1 MYLCPNIIQID
12 PMSKKY
18 KIGYALCGGGAKGFA
33 HLGAL
38 KVFEEQGIRPDVI
51 AGTSAGAL
59 AGVLYA
65 DGFAPEEIADLF
77 RGHKLTDFAG
87 ISLFSGG
94 LFRPNGVAKMLRD
107 NLHAHK
113 FEELN
118 IPFRAI
124 ATNWETAQVKVFS
137 QGDNLV
143 EAVIASC
150 SVPMVFEPVEIDGV
164 QYVDGGVLK
173 NFPVSAIREETDCV
187 IGVNLMKLQAFSR
200 SKSIKGT
207 ASRYY
212 DIISKLNVKDDVQLT
227 DILIDME
234 GLHNYSMFDL
244 KSIDAIINEGYK
256 TTTNVLNSEA
266 TKHKLHASL
275 I

>member
-1 MYLCPNIIQID
+1 MD
-12 PMSKKY
+12 KKY
-18 KIGYALCGGGAKGFA
+18 SIGYALCGGGAKGFA

-38 KVFEEQGIRPDVI
+38 KALEERKILPEII

-77 RGHKLTDFAG
+77 RGHKMKDFAG

-94 LFRPNGVAKMLRD
+94 FLKPTGVAKMLRD
-107 NLHAHK
+107 NLHARR
-113 FEELN
+113 FEELK

-124 ATNWETAQVKVFS
+124 ATDWETAQVKVFS
-137 QGDNLV
+137 EGDGLV

-150 SVPMVFEPVEIDGV
+150 SVPMVFEPIEIHGV

-173 NFPVSAIREETDCV
+173 NFPVSVIREETGCV
-187 IGVNLMKLQAFSR
+187 IGINLMKLQEFTRA
-200 SKSIKGT
+200 KSIKDS
-207 ASRYY
+207 AFRYY
-212 DIISKLNVKDDVQLT
+212 DIISKLNVYEDVRHT
-227 DILIDME
+227 DILIDMD

-244 KSIDAIINEGYK
+244 KSIDSIMELGYRRA
-256 TTTNVLNSEA
+256 TEVLDSDE
-266 TKHKLHASL
+266 TKRKLPEYM

>member
-1 MYLCPNIIQID
+1 MG
-12 PMSKKY
+12 KKY
-18 KIGYALCGGGAKGFA
+18 NIGYALCGGGAKGFA

-38 KVFEEQGIRPDVI
+38 KVFEEHGIHPDVI

-77 RGHKLTDFAG
+77 RGHKITDFAG

-94 LFRPNGVAKMLRD
+94 LFRPVGVAKMLRD
-107 NLHAHK
+107 NLHARR
-113 FEELN
+113 FDELS
-118 IPFRAI
+118 IPFKAI

-137 QGDNLV
+137 EGDDLV
-143 EAVIASC
+143 DAVIASC
-150 SVPMVFEPVEIDGV
+150 TVPMVFEPTEIHGV

-173 NFPVSAIREETDCV
+173 NFPVSTIREETECV
-187 IGVNLMKLQAFSR
+187 IGVNLMKLQSFSR

-212 DIISKLNVKDDVQLT
+212 DIISKLNVKEDIEQT
-227 DILIDME
+227 DILIDMD
-234 GLHNYSMFDL
+234 GLHSYSMFDL
-244 KSIDAIINEGYK
+244 KSIDSIMEHGYK
-256 TTTNVLNSEA
+256 RTSEILNSEEVQ
-266 TKHKLHASL
+266 KKLPK
-275 I
+275 